1 MNIMV
6 IIFRKNDCLFI
17 IIITIMNREE
27 LIDKLY
33 YSIYQAFESGNP
45 AYSFTSIPNCYYESY
60 DEIRKLGKG
69 LLKRLALDQLSKDE
83 LDLMVT
89 GDYFIFKFGD
99 LYIIINH
106 YCDLF
111 DCIEYKLL
119 IVKNREEALT
129 HRYGQ

>member
-1 MNIMV
+1 M
-6 IIFRKNDCLFI
+6 IFILWRLF
-17 IIITIMNREE
+17 ITIMNRSE
-27 LIDKLY
+27 LVDKLY
-33 YSIYQAFESGNP
+33 FSIYQAFESGNP
-45 AYSFTSIPNCYYESY
+45 IYSFTSIPNCYYESY
-60 DEIRKLGKG
+60 DEIRKIGKG
-69 LLKRLALDQLSKDE
+69 LLSKLGLGQASKDE

-89 GDYFIFKFGD
+89 GDYFIFKLNE

-111 DCIEYKLL
+111 DSIEYKLL